1 MEAKKFPR
9 TPSRNEFHNIRII
22 FQSFFL
28 RWSGRG
34 TTRKVRAMKVCT
46 TMEGSKMATRAWG
59 RKVYNW
65 IPKQPPRSLYRCRE
79 SRPERAAVGS
89 GVKMQC
95 SKLISIQLISEAEIY
110 NPVAPAQTLHNVRW
124 CLARRRVS
132 HELASEGAAC
142 KIDKV
147 VSTGQRC
154 GRGRE

>member
-59 RKVYNW
+59 REVYNW
-65 IPKQPPRSLYRCRE
+65 IPKQSSTLPLPMSREPSGEGCCRIRSENAMLETNLY
-79 SRPERAAVGS
+79 
-89 GVKMQC
+89 
-95 SKLISIQLISEAEIY
+95 
-110 NPVAPAQTLHNVRW
+110 TTHF
-124 CLARRRVS
+124 
-132 HELASEGAAC
+132 
-142 KIDKV
+142 
-147 VSTGQRC
+147 
-154 GRGRE
+154 RGRKI